1 MSRYDYTSIG
11 VHVIEV
17 SYTVTTT
24 LSREDMIY
32 WIVNI
37 RVKDISCNDGFTHGK
52 YVQ

>member
-1 MSRYDYTSIG
+1 MN
-11 VHVIEV
+11 EV

-24 LSREDMIY
+24 LSDEDVKY

-37 RVKDISCNDGFTHGK
+37 RVKDISCNDGFTQGK